1 MGDSRAVSRRREA
14 TKAGLGVG
22 GSADGG
28 VGNRQVAGAVG
39 DSSVWRLFRLVS
51 MCLGHDLRRPCTAD
65 VS

>member
-1 MGDSRAVSRRREA
+1 MIAAVSRRLEA

-28 VGNRQVAGAVG
+28 VGNRQVAGTMG
-39 DSSVWRLFRLVS
+39 DSSVRWRLFRLVS